1 MNALVT
7 SIHDLRWGQVLA
19 GSTLSTGDPLSVRWT
34 CLGSNT
40 GRSEV
45 GKLLEKAPE
54 RAKELGQGRRRAREM
69 KSKGNKAKGQCWYK
83 NMMNINWPQ
92 IGIVQEC
99 EE

>member
-1 MNALVT
+1 MNTLVT

-19 GSTLSTGDPLSVRWT
+19 GSTLHTGDPLWVRWT

-40 GRSEV
+40 GRNEV

-54 RAKELGQGRRRAREM
+54 RAKKLGQGRRMAREM
-69 KSKGNKAKGQCWYK
+69 KSRGNKAKGQCWYK

-92 IGIVQEC
+92 IGIVREC